1 MLIDLK
7 DVIVYES
14 KDFQDQKGN
23 VNIKI
28 ALFDLDNTLITSKN
42 GRNPATL
49 HLDTDPKNYVYLDS
63 HDNLTKKF
71 NMLKKAGYVIA
82 IVTNQSKYRQ
92 QFGALEL
99 KLRHIL
105 KDFKTYLGW
114 KPYMFINIG
123 SDYLKPA
130 VLSFN
135 LLLALNGLEVKDI
148 NISGS
153 KASKDINISGS
164 KASKDVK
171 INKNKNILKIEKVNL
186 PQCFMV
192 GDAVGKEDPY
202 LPYRYSNVD
211 KMYAKN
217 ISQEFRNT
225 HKNLLK
231 NIPRDYE
238 FCKFIRASDFFPHH
252 KVEPRAHRE
261 LVITVGQPGSGKST
275 TSALLQKAGYD
286 VCVSD
291 FIKDKDLLIDC
302 VKKSLE
308 SKNRVV
314 VDALNFS
321 KEQRSRYTKLARAM
335 KVTIRILWFVR
346 EGRPWNAVRGK
357 EEAMI
362 LGTTYKHKEPVP
374 EVAYANYSKNF
385 EEPTE
390 DEGQI
395 EIVF

>member
-1 MLIDLK
+1 MLVDLG

-14 KDFQDQKGN
+14 KDFEDQKGN

-28 ALFDLDNTLITSKN
+28 ALFDLDNTLIVPKN

-63 HDNLTKKF
+63 HENLTKKF
-71 NMLKKAGYVIA
+71 TLLKKAGYVIA

-105 KDFKTYLGW
+105 KDFKTHLGW
-114 KPYMFINIG
+114 KPYMFINI
-123 SDYLKPA
+123 SPDFVKPSPQ
-130 VLSFN
+130 SFN
-135 LLLALNGLEVKDI
+135 LLLLLNSLEIKDI
-148 NISGS
+148 
-153 KASKDINISGS
+153 KP
-164 KASKDVK
+164 
-171 INKNKNILKIEKVNL
+171 NKNQNILKIEKVNL

-202 LPYRYSNVD
+202 LPYRYASFD
-211 KMYAKN
+211 KNYAKN
-217 ISQEFRNT
+217 ISNEFRNT
-225 HKNLLK
+225 HKKQKGFSQNS
-231 NIPRDYE
+231 PD

-308 SKNRVV
+308 GKNRVV

-335 KVTIRILWFVR
+335 KVPIRLIWFVR
-346 EGRPWNAVRGK
+346 EGRPWNSVRGK
-357 EEAMI
+357 EEAII
-362 LGTTYKHKEPVP
+362 LGTTYRHKEPVP

-390 DEGQI
+390 SEGEI
-395 EIVF
+395 EVVF

>member
-1 MLIDLK
+1 
-7 DVIVYES
+7 
-14 KDFQDQKGN
+14 
-23 VNIKI
+23 
-28 ALFDLDNTLITSKN
+28 
-42 GRNPATL
+42 
-49 HLDTDPKNYVYLDS
+49 
-63 HDNLTKKF
+63 
-71 NMLKKAGYVIA
+71 
-82 IVTNQSKYRQ
+82 
-92 QFGALEL
+92 
-99 KLRHIL
+99 L

-114 KPYMFINIG
+114 KPYMFVNVNPN
-123 SDYLKPA
+123 YLKPA
-130 VLSFN
+130 TLSFQF
-135 LLLALNGLEVKDI
+135 LLAFNGLEFKDI
-148 NISGS
+148 
-153 KASKDINISGS
+153 KP
-164 KASKDVK
+164 
-171 INKNKNILKIEKVNL
+171 NKNQNILKIEKVNL

-225 HKNLLK
+225 HKN
-231 NIPRDYE
+231 IPNSYE

-252 KVEPRAHRE
+252 KVEPRSHRE

-308 SKNRVV
+308 GKNRVV

-321 KEQRSRYTKLARAM
+321 KEQRSRYTKLARTM
-335 KVTIRILWFVR
+335 KVPIRILYFPRWGMPF
-346 EGRPWNAVRGK
+346 NSVRGK
-357 EEAMI
+357 EESII

-374 EVAYANYSKNF
+374 DVAFYNYTKNF

-390 DEGQI
+390 SEGEI

>member
-1 MLIDLK
+1 MLVDLG
-7 DVIVYES
+7 DVIIYES
-14 KDFQDQKGN
+14 KDFEDQKRN
-23 VNIKI
+23 PNIKI
-28 ALFDLDNTLITSKN
+28 ALFDLDNTLITPKN

-49 HLDTDPKNYVYLDS
+49 HLDTDPKNYVYLDT
-63 HDNLTKKF
+63 HDNLSQKF

-105 KDFKTYLGW
+105 KDFKNYLGW

-123 SDYLKPA
+123 PDFVKPSPQ
-130 VLSFN
+130 SFN
-135 LLLALNGLEVKDI
+135 LLLLLNSLEIKDI
-148 NISGS
+148 
-153 KASKDINISGS
+153 KM
-164 KASKDVK
+164 
-171 INKNKNILKIEKVNL
+171 NKNQSLLKIEKVNL

-202 LPYRYSNVD
+202 LPYRYASFD
-211 KMYAKN
+211 KNYAKN
-217 ISQEFRNT
+217 ISNEFRNT
-225 HKNLLK
+225 HKN
-231 NIPRDYE
+231 IPNSYE

-308 SKNRVV
+308 GKNRVV

-321 KEQRSRYTKLARAM
+321 KEQRSRYTKLARTM
-335 KVTIRILWFVR
+335 KVPIRILYFPR
-346 EGRPWNAVRGK
+346 DGRPWNSVRGK

-385 EEPTE
+385 EEPTQS
-390 DEGQI
+390 EGEI

>member
-1 MLIDLK
+1 MLVDLK
-7 DVIVYES
+7 DFFVYES
-14 KDFQDQKGN
+14 KDFDDQKGN

-28 ALFDLDNTLITSKN
+28 ALFDLDNTLITPKN

-49 HLDTDPKNYVYLDS
+49 HLDTDPKNYVYLDT

-71 NMLKKAGYVIA
+71 DMLKKSGYVIA

-114 KPYMFINIG
+114 KPYMFVNVNPN
-123 SDYLKPA
+123 YLKPA
-130 VLSFN
+130 TLSFQF
-135 LLLALNGLEVKDI
+135 LLAFNGLEFKDI
-148 NISGS
+148 
-153 KASKDINISGS
+153 KP
-164 KASKDVK
+164 
-171 INKNKNILKIEKVNL
+171 NKNQNLLKIEKVNL

-202 LPYRYSNVD
+202 LPYRYADFD
-211 KMYAKN
+211 KKYAKN

-225 HKNLLK
+225 HKNVP
-231 NIPRDYE
+231 NNYE
-238 FCKFIRASDFFPHH
+238 FCKFIRASDFFPHY
-252 KVEPRAHRE
+252 KVLPRAHRE
-261 LVITVGQPGSGKST
+261 LVIMVGQPGSGKST

-291 FIKDKDLLIDC
+291 FLKSNKELMIEC
-302 VKKSLE
+302 VKMSLE
-308 SKNRVV
+308 SKNKVV

-335 KVTIRILWFVR
+335 KVPIRILWHVR
-346 EGRPWNAVRGK
+346 NGRPFNAIRGK

-385 EEPTE
+385 EEPTD
-390 DEGQI
+390 DEGEV

>member
-1 MLIDLK
+1 MLVDLG

-14 KDFQDQKGN
+14 KDFEDQKGN

-28 ALFDLDNTLITSKN
+28 ALFDLDNTLITPKN
-42 GRNPATL
+42 GRNPSTL
-49 HLDTDPKNYVYLDS
+49 HLDTDPKNYVYLEE
-63 HDNLTKKF
+63 HDKLSQKF

-105 KDFKTYLGW
+105 KDFKNYLGW
-114 KPYMFINIG
+114 KPYMFINI
-123 SDYLKPA
+123 SPDFVKPSPQ
-130 VLSFN
+130 SFN
-135 LLLALNGLEVKDI
+135 LLLLLNSLEIKDI
-148 NISGS
+148 
-153 KASKDINISGS
+153 KP
-164 KASKDVK
+164 
-171 INKNKNILKIEKVNL
+171 NKNQNILKIEKVNL

-192 GDAVGKEDPY
+192 GDAVGKKDPY
-202 LPYRYSNVD
+202 LPYRYADFDSN
-211 KMYAKN
+211 YARN

-225 HKNLLK
+225 HKNIGKPKKGLSE
-231 NIPRDYE
+231 NSPD

-275 TSALLQKAGYD
+275 ASALLQKAGYD

-308 SKNRVV
+308 SKNRIV

-335 KVTIRILWFVR
+335 KVPIRLIWFVR
-346 EGRPWNAVRGK
+346 DGRPYNSVRGK

-390 DEGQI
+390 SEGEV

>member
-14 KDFQDQKGN
+14 KDFQEQKGN

-28 ALFDLDNTLITSKN
+28 ALFDLDNTLITPKN

-49 HLDTDPKNYVYLDS
+49 HLDTDPKNYVYLEE
-63 HDNLTKKF
+63 HDKLSQKF

-99 KLRHIL
+99 KLRYIL
-105 KDFKTYLGW
+105 KDFKKYLGW

-135 LLLALNGLEVKDI
+135 LLLALNGLEIKDL
-148 NISGS
+148 
-153 KASKDINISGS
+153 
-164 KASKDVK
+164 K

-202 LPYRYSNVD
+202 LPYRYANFD

-225 HKNLLK
+225 HKNLGK
-231 NIPRDYE
+231 PKKGFSENSPD

-252 KVEPRAHRE
+252 KVLPRAHRE
-261 LVITVGQPGSGKST
+261 LVIMVGQPGSGKST

-291 FIKDKDLLIDC
+291 FLKSNKELLIEC
-302 VKKSLE
+302 VKMSLE
-308 SKNRVV
+308 SKNRVI

-335 KVTIRILWFVR
+335 KVPIRILWHPRWGYPF
-346 EGRPWNAVRGK
+346 NAARGK

-374 EVAYANYSKNF
+374 DVAFYNYTKNF

-390 DEGQI
+390 SEGQI

>member
-1 MLIDLK
+1 MLVDLK

-14 KDFQDQKGN
+14 NDFDEHKGN

-28 ALFDLDNTLITSKN
+28 ALFDMDGTLIVPKN

-49 HLDTDPKNYVYLDS
+49 HLDTDPKNYIYLEEPDK
-63 HDNLTKKF
+63 LWKKF
-71 NMLKKAGYVIA
+71 DMLKKAGYVIA

-99 KLRHIL
+99 KIRHVLR
-105 KDFKTYLGW
+105 DFKTNLGW

-123 SDYLKPA
+123 PDFLKPSPM
-130 VLSFN
+130 SFN
-135 LLLALNGLEVKDI
+135 LLLMLNGLEVKDL
-148 NISGS
+148 
-153 KASKDINISGS
+153 KM
-164 KASKDVK
+164 
-171 INKNKNILKIEKVNL
+171 NKNQNTLKIEKVNL

-202 LPYRYSNVD
+202 LPYRYASFD
-211 KMYAKN
+211 KNYAKS
-217 ISQEFRNT
+217 ISQEFRNVSK
-225 HKNLLK
+225 HLGKNS
-231 NIPRDYE
+231 PD

-252 KVEPRAHRE
+252 KVEPRVHRE

-286 VCVSD
+286 VCISD

-314 VDALNFS
+314 IDALNFS
-321 KEQRSRYTKLARAM
+321 KEQRSRYTKIARAM
-335 KVTIRILWFVR
+335 KVPIRILYFIR

-362 LGTTYKHKEPVP
+362 LKNSKNSPEAKLLGTTYKHKEPVP

-390 DEGQI
+390 SEGQI

>member
-1 MLIDLK
+1 MLVDLG

-14 KDFQDQKGN
+14 KDFEDQKGN

-28 ALFDLDNTLITSKN
+28 ALFDLDNTLIVPKN

-63 HDNLTKKF
+63 HENLTKKF

-114 KPYMFINIG
+114 KPYMFINI
-123 SDYLKPA
+123 SPDFVKPSPQ
-130 VLSFN
+130 SFN
-135 LLLALNGLEVKDI
+135 LLLMLNGLEIKDI
-148 NISGS
+148 
-153 KASKDINISGS
+153 KP
-164 KASKDVK
+164 
-171 INKNKNILKIEKVNL
+171 NKNQNILKIEKVNL

-202 LPYRYSNVD
+202 LPYRYASFD
-211 KMYAKN
+211 KNYAKN
-217 ISQEFRNT
+217 ISNEFRNT
-225 HKNLLK
+225 HKKQKGFSQNS
-231 NIPRDYE
+231 PD

-308 SKNRVV
+308 GKNRVV

-335 KVTIRILWFVR
+335 KVPIRLIWFVR
-346 EGRPWNAVRGK
+346 EGRPWNSVRGK

-362 LGTTYKHKEPVP
+362 LGTTYRHKEPVP

-390 DEGQI
+390 SEGEI
-395 EIVF
+395 EVVF